1 MKQTIKCRLGGMLAA
16 ACLLLLSGCHQDT
29 FDAGAYM
36 TSVVDSLYQGEHDEY
51 QEFVEIS
58 EEEAEKAYLEQ
69 LRSEALYFG
78 ERFGFTQT
86 DRTLYRTMAF
96 YRALYQRSQYQV
108 TSVENDNETLKLVME
123 IEPIDLFVKHKEE
136 IEQRV
141 LHFTTRITEGEFA
154 GQSQEKIDCQYCDYL
169 LDYLEKQLD
178 TSGWGEPQ
186 TITVH
191 MEKNQGAYVIQE
203 EDLKLIDQTLV
214 QYDSA
219 DTK

>member
-1 MKQTIKCRLGGMLAA
+1 MKQTIKCRLGGVLAA

-36 TSVVDSLYQGEHDEY
+36 TSVV
-51 QEFVEIS
+51 
-58 EEEAEKAYLEQ
+58 EKAYLEQ